1 MTQQNHHLE
10 SGQYEQLKSH
20 KIAFVL
26 QSIYKTTRSVS
37 FEKGKTINTTLILM
51 IQKHEN
57 QVITAIWREKG
68 RRMTIHLATNCW
80 H

>member
-10 SGQYEQLKSH
+10 SGHYEQLNSH

-37 FEKGKTINTTLILM
+37 FEKGKTINTTLILLIILM

-57 QVITAIWREKG
+57 QVITAIWRKREEE
-68 RRMTIHLATNCW
+68 
-80 H
+80 

>member
-10 SGQYEQLKSH
+10 SGQYEQLNSH

-37 FEKGKTINTTLILM
+37 FEKGKTINTTLILL
-51 IQKHEN
+51 I
-57 QVITAIWREKG
+57 I
-68 RRMTIHLATNCW
+68 L
-80 H
+80 